1 MRTFIALSVL
11 AASLLMACG
20 SSEKSRYLNQYSSFM
35 SEVKTDYARF
45 DNDDWEDHNEQLQQF
60 LREDFQEIK
69 DDLDDEEK
77 AHLISEAFSY
87 YVYQYGENGLAHFQ
101 ENEEIYMDMVQE
113 SADLAVEL
121 AEIFSKDVVPELQ
134 KHMPEI
140 RRIGESF
147 LRDLEDK
154 GTIDRLEETLER
166 FGERME
172 EIGEELEDE
181 MEERAEEIEK
191 DAERWERDQ
200 ERQRDRDRE
209 KAKKKRSEQWEL

>member
-1 MRTFIALSVL
+1 MRTFIALTVL

-20 SSEKSRYLNQYSSFM
+20 SVEKSRYLNSYASFM

-45 DNDDWEDHNEQLQQF
+45 DHDDWEEHNEQMHRFLQDEF
-60 LREDFQEIK
+60 HEIK
-69 DDLDDEEK
+69 HELDEEEK
-77 AHLISEAFSY
+77 AHVISEAFSY
-87 YVYQYGENGLAHFQ
+87 YVYQYGEKGLEHFA
-101 ENEEIYMDMVQE
+101 ENEELYLDMVEE

-121 AEIFSKDVVPELQ
+121 AEIFSQDVVPELQ

-140 RRIGESF
+140 RRIGEAF

-172 EIGEELEDE
+172 EIGEEIEE
-181 MEERAEEIEK
+181 QMEERAEEIEK

-200 ERQRDRDRE
+200 ERKRRRDRE
-209 KAKKKRSEQWEL
+209 KARDQWEL

>member
-11 AASLLMACG
+11 AASLLVACG
-20 SSEKSRYLNQYSSFM
+20 TSEKSRYLHQYSSFM

-45 DNDDWEDHNEQLQQF
+45 DNDDWEEHNEQLQQF
-60 LREDFQEIK
+60 LREDFHEIK
-69 DDLDDEEK
+69 DDLNDDEK
-77 AHLISEAFSY
+77 AHVISEAFSY
-87 YVYQYGENGLAHFQ
+87 YMYQYGEKGLEHFQ
-101 ENEEIYMDMVQE
+101 DNEELYMNMVQE

-121 AEIFSKDVVPELQ
+121 TEIFSEDVVPELQ

-140 RRIGESF
+140 RRLGESF

-172 EIGEELEDE
+172 EIGEELEEE
-181 MEERAEEIEK
+181 MEERAEELEE

-209 KAKKKRSEQWEL
+209 KAKKKRSKQWEL